1 MSAQNQRGFSPIII
15 ILVVILA
22 LSAGFY
28 FYKDQILS
36 KFGKE
41 KTSKTTETVNKE
53 TSDWK
58 VYNFKF
64 GQISIKYPPEW
75 VVRSPDNYPSE
86 IKFIDFQP
94 LKAGSE
100 ISDQYMVSASAGV
113 PYEYSYPTPPRMLS
127 LPIPPDIGSMD
138 SSGSVDIKDAPVS
151 AQEYI
156 SIPTPVINN
165 NFNIPA
171 LGEGQNALFE
181 QLQDQTSI
189 SFRKDG
195 VEYRFTANIYAAL
208 QQKLDPV
215 EITDV
220 LTKMAKS
227 VTFNEELSNCSDFV
241 LKPLKG
247 FPDNFVLGN
256 SHQSDK
262 KDLVSGYY
270 FDINANTDKYQLD
283 QTAASTAERLFIVS
297 YTKEGQ
303 PIPESS
309 IIKNLVPI
317 EGGGDIY
324 GNNLSVLYLVNC
336 ADDLFK
342 QGTIKDTRIY
352 KIGDSRNNPFN
363 LELYADS
370 KNPTRLWGTKD
381 WNTNL
386 LKETRGTVYAKI
398 GDKMQKYTATGF
410 YVTLK

>member
-1 MSAQNQRGFSPIII
+1 MSAQQQRGFSPIII
-15 ILVVILA
+15 ILVVILV

-36 KFGKE
+36 KFTKE
-41 KTSKTTETVNKE
+41 KPSRTTEVTNKE
-53 TSDWK
+53 TEEWK

-94 LKAGSE
+94 LKSGSE
-100 ISDQYMVSASAGV
+100 ISDQYMVSVSAGV
-113 PYEYSYPTPPRMLS
+113 PYEYSYPPAPKMLS
-127 LPIPPDIGSMD
+127 LPIPNIDSID
-138 SSGSVDIKDAPVS
+138 SSGSVDIKAPLGYG
-151 AQEYI
+151 QEYI
-156 SIPTPVINN
+156 SLPAPVINN

-195 VEYRFTANIYAAL
+195 IEYRFTANIYAAL

-227 VTFNEELSNCSDFV
+227 VTFTDEVSSCSNFI
-241 LKPLKG
+241 LKPLSD

-262 KDLVSGYY
+262 KDQVSGYY

-283 QTAASTAERLFIVS
+283 QTAASTAERLFIIS

-303 PIPESS
+303 PQPESTL
-309 IIKNLVPI
+309 IKNLVPV

-336 ADDLFK
+336 AGDLLK

-352 KIGDSRNNPFN
+352 KIGNSRTNPFN

-381 WNTNL
+381 WSINL

-398 GDKMQKYTATGF
+398 GDKLQKYSATSF
-410 YVTLK
+410 YATLK